1 MKKYS
6 ILFIPAIIAAN
17 LCMAQLGDILKRRA
31 GEGVRQGTQT
41 GTEKAIDK
49 GIDKIFKKKDKT
61 KKADKTGNTTP
72 GESGNTV
79 TNKSSSPATQAS
91 IKTYGKYDFIPGEQI
106 MGFDD
111 FAQDAVGDFP
121 ARWTT
126 NASGEV
132 MTTDQYTGKWLNISK
147 QGLYI
152 PKAIKSLPE
161 NFTVEFDILFIPPAT
176 PAGPNTATAGLQLIN
191 ASGTKLFSEYEVDR
205 SYFELDPYL
214 GYVNIAAYT
223 KTGGKFLDNQI
234 AVKGIQRH
242 NSFTYHIAVWR
253 QQTRLR
259 VYLNEAKVVDAPSLV
274 ASDIKY
280 NALRF
285 ATSLNND
292 GSTWL
297 ISNFKY
303 ASGLPD
309 TRSKLLNEGRFVTT
323 GILFNTNSA
332 VILPNSYGTV
342 KEIAGVLKDNPGI
355 QVKII
360 GHTDSDGDNAANL
373 DLSIKRAEA
382 VKEFLAKEFS
392 INKERLQTDGTG
404 ETQPVA
410 PNTTPEGKARNR
422 RVEFIKR

>member
-17 LCMAQLGDILKRRA
+17 LCMAQFGEILKRKA
-31 GEGVRQGTQT
+31 GEGVRQGTAT
-41 GTEKAIDK
+41 STERAIDK
-49 GIDKIFKKKDKT
+49 GIDKIFKKKDKN
-61 KKADKTGNTTP
+61 KKADKTGNTTT
-72 GESGNTV
+72 GESGNTA
-79 TNKSSSPATQAS
+79 TSQSPAPVTRAS
-91 IKTYGKYDFIPGEQI
+91 IKTYGKYDFIPGEQV
-106 MGFDD
+106 MGFED
-111 FAQDAVGDFP
+111 FSQDAIGDFP
-121 ARWTT
+121 TRWTT

-132 MTTDQYTGKWLNISK
+132 MTTDQYSGKWLNISK

-152 PKAIKSLPE
+152 PKFIKSLPD

-176 PAGPNTATAGLQLIN
+176 PTGPNTATAGLQLIN
-191 ASGTKLFSEYEVDR
+191 ASGTKLLSEYDVDR

-214 GYVNIAAYT
+214 GYVNIAGYT
-223 KTGGKFLDNQI
+223 KTGQKLLDNQI
-234 AVKGIQRH
+234 AVKGLQRH
-242 NSFTYHIAVWR
+242 NSLTYHIAVWR

-259 VYLNEAKVVDAPSLV
+259 VYLNEAKVVDAPSLL
-274 ASDIKY
+274 ASEIKY

-285 ATSLNND
+285 VTSLNND

-297 ISNFKY
+297 IGNFKY

-309 TRSKLLNEGRFVTT
+309 MRSKLLNEGRFVTT

-332 VILPNSYGTV
+332 VILPNSYGTI
-342 KEIAGVLKDNPGI
+342 KEIAGMLKDNPGI
-355 QVKII
+355 RVKII

-392 INKERLQTDGTG
+392 ISKDRLQTDGKG
-404 ETQPVA
+404 ETQPVT

-422 RVEFIKR
+422 RVEFVKL